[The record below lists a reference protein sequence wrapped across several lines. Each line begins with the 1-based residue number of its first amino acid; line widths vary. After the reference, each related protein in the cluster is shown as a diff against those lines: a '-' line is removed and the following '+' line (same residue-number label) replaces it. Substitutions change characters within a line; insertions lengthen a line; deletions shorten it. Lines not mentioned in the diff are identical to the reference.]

1 MRLANAVRRRRVRR
15 FARVVWEAIENNDGD
30 PVKAE
35 TELRSKIT
43 SIPVLVELGLI
54 LLKLLLDYWINH
66 RRDERTAV
74 IELLSTA
81 AVLESEEM
89 YMIAEDLQDE
99 GMGSLAKSVRW
110 MAMNSDQLND
120 PETFGEQEI
129 KE

>member
-30 PVKAE
+30 PDKAE

-54 LLKLLLDYWINH
+54 LLKLLLDYWVNH

-74 IELLSTA
+74 IELLSTT
-81 AVLESEEM
+81 AVLETEEM
-89 YMIAEDLQDE
+89 YMIAEDLHDE
-99 GMGSLAKSVRW
+99 GMGPLAKAVRW

-129 KE
+129 KD